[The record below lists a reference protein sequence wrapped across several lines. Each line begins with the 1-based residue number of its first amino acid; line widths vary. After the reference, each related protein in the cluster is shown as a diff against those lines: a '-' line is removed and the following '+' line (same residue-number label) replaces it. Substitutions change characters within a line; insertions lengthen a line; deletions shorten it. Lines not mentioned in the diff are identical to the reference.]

1 MRRVC
6 LVGAG
11 FIARAHGAALR
22 RLKGVTLA
30 AIVDPN
36 EDAARRLGGEWGI
49 GAVFGS
55 VEAALEADGFDCA
68 HVMVPPPL
76 HHRVALPLIAAG
88 KAVLLEKPM
97 AASAAQCAEL
107 IAAAEARG
115 VMIGVNQNFVHHP
128 AFVRLRE
135 ALARGV
141 IGRGRFVSCIY
152 NVPLRQLAAG
162 QLGHWMFNS
171 PGNLLLEQAVHPL
184 SQIRALAG
192 PITSVAPLADAAL
205 EIAPGLD
212 FYASLTLSLHAERM
226 PAQLRFAVGQSFP
239 FWQISVIGDD
249 GVLTADILAN
259 HFFIHGRTKWLEAL
273 DGALSAWRTG
283 GAILRDGT
291 RNLIDYALSTLRL
304 KPPSDAF
311 SRSMA
316 STIAAFYQ
324 ALDKGNAP
332 ELDGKFGAELVSLA
346 EKLAALAFP
355 PASSPPAPS
364 VIRGV
369 AAPEIAVL
377 GGTGFIGRHLVRKLV
392 EAGKHVAVMARGL
405 RNLPAIFHDPHVALH
420 PGDIRDRAAVAAAIG
435 EARVVVNL
443 AHGGASGSWEEIRRA
458 MVGGAETVARVC
470 LEKRVHRLVHV
481 GSIASLYL
489 GPQASPVTGATP
501 PDPKAEERADYARA
515 KALCDRMLLDLHAQE
530 DLPVCILRP
539 GLVVGAGSSPFHSGL
554 GFYNNEQHCIGWNE
568 GRNPLPFVLVE
579 DVAEAIVLACE
590 AEGINGHC
598 YNLVGDVQLS
608 ARDYIALLAE
618 ALGRPLR
625 FHPQSARGLWLR
637 EYGKWLIKRLGGRR
651 AAPPSFRDLL
661 SRGLLARFDCSDAKR
676 DLGWQPVADRAVFF
690 ADALAVHTPPA

>member
-11 FIARAHGAALR
+11 FIAHAHGAALR
-22 RLKGVTLA
+22 RIKGVTLA

-36 EDAARRLGGEWGI
+36 EDAARRLAGEWGI

-68 HVMVPPPL
+68 HVLVPPPL

-97 AASAAQCAEL
+97 AADAVQCAAL
-107 IAAAEARG
+107 IAAAAARG
-115 VMIGVNQNFVHHP
+115 TMIGVNQNFVHHP

-135 ALARGV
+135 ALARGA
-141 IGRGRFVSCIY
+141 IGRGRFVSGIY

-192 PITSVAPLADAAL
+192 PITDLAPLADAAL

-212 FYASLTLSLHAERM
+212 FYAALNLSLHAERM
-226 PAQLRFAVGQSFP
+226 PGQLRFAVGQSFP

-259 HFFIHGRTKWLEAL
+259 RFFIHGRTKWLEAL

-332 ELDGKFGAELVSLA
+332 ELDGEFGAELVSLS
-346 EKLAALAFP
+346 EKIAALAFP

-392 EAGKHVAVMARGL
+392 EAGKHVAVMARGV

-435 EARVVVNL
+435 EARV
-443 AHGGASGSWEEIRRA
+443 
-458 MVGGAETVARVC
+458 
-470 LEKRVHRLVHV
+470 
-481 GSIASLYL
+481 
-489 GPQASPVTGATP
+489 
-501 PDPKAEERADYARA
+501 
-515 KALCDRMLLDLHAQE
+515 
-530 DLPVCILRP
+530 
-539 GLVVGAGSSPFHSGL
+539 VVGAGSSPFHSGL

-568 GRNPLPFVLVE
+568 GRNPLPFVLVA
-579 DVAEAIVLACE
+579 DVAQAIVLACV

-618 ALGRPLR
+618 ALGRPPR
-625 FHPQSARGLWLR
+625 FHPQSARRLWPR
-637 EYGKWLIKRLGGRR
+637 EYGKWLIKRLGGRH

-676 DLGWQPVADRAVFF
+676 DLGWHPVGDRAGFF
-690 ADALAVHTPPA
+690 ADALAVHAPPA